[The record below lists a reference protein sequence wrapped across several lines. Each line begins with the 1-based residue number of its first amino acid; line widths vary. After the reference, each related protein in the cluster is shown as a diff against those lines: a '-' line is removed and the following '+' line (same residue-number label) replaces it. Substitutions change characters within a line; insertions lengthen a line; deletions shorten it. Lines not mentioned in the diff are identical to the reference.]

1 MGIEMLKRTAPYVA
15 VLAVTIVLFML
26 AGQISYVGKA
36 GQIGPDLWPKAV
48 LVLAMAASIYQIVCI
63 VLQCWREQAAF
74 RASVATPEKPYTIR
88 LLLGMGITLAYVA
101 LLPVIG
107 FIFCT
112 LLYLAA
118 FMYIG
123 RYRRHRVVIATS
135 VIGTLMFLLIF
146 MRFVY
151 VSLPM
156 GSAPFSTWSY
166 ALLALLGAR

>member
-1 MGIEMLKRTAPYVA
+1 MGIEILRRTAPYIA
-15 VLAVTIVLFML
+15 VLAVAIVLFIL

-48 LVLAMAASIYQIVCI
+48 LVLAMAASVYQIVCI
-63 VLQCWREQAAF
+63 ALRCWREPVAF
-74 RASVATPEKPYTIR
+74 RESVATEDNSYTSR
-88 LLLGMGITLAYVA
+88 LLLGVGITLAYVA
-101 LLPVIG
+101 LLTVIG
-107 FIFCT
+107 FVFCT

-123 RYRRHRVVIATS
+123 RYRRHRVVLAAS
-135 VIGTLMFLLIF
+135 LIGTLVCLLIF

-156 GSAPFSTWSY
+156 GREPFSTWSH
-166 ALLALLGAR
+166 ALLALLGVR

>member
-1 MGIEMLKRTAPYVA
+1 MGIEMLKRTAPYIA
-15 VLAVTIVLFML
+15 VLAVAVVLFLL

-48 LVLAMAASIYQIVCI
+48 LVLAMAASVYQIVCI
-63 VLQCWREQAAF
+63 ALQCWREQVAF
-74 RASVATPEKPYTIR
+74 RESVATTEKPYTLR

-101 LLPVIG
+101 LLTVIG

-123 RYRRHRVVIATS
+123 RYRRHRVIVASS
-135 VIGTLMFLLIF
+135 VIGTLAFLLIF

-156 GSAPFSTWSY
+156 GREPFSTWSY
-166 ALLALLGAR
+166 ALLALLGVR

>member
-1 MGIEMLKRTAPYVA
+1 MGIEMLKRTAPYIA
-15 VLAVTIVLFML
+15 VLAVTVVLYVL

-48 LVLAMAASIYQIVCI
+48 LVLAMAASVYQIACI
-63 VLQCWREQAAF
+63 VLRCWREQAEV
-74 RASVATPEKPYTIR
+74 RATVATPEKPYTIR
-88 LLLGMGITLAYVA
+88 LLLGMGITLGYVV

-118 FMYIG
+118 FIYIG
-123 RYRRHRVVIATS
+123 RYRRHRVVITS
-135 VIGTLMFLLIF
+135 TVIGTLMFLLIF

-156 GSAPFSTWSY
+156 GREPFSAWSY

>member
-15 VLAVTIVLFML
+15 VLAVTVVLYVL
-26 AGQISYVGKA
+26 AGQISYVGRA
-36 GQIGPDLWPKAV
+36 GQIGPDLWPKTV
-48 LVLAMAASIYQIVCI
+48 LVLAMAASVYQIVCI
-63 VLQCWREQAAF
+63 ALRCWRAPSVF
-74 RASVATPEKPYTIR
+74 RESVATTEKSYSVR
-88 LLLGMGITLAYVA
+88 LFLGMGITLAYVA
-101 LLPVIG
+101 LLPFIG

-123 RYRRHRVVIATS
+123 RYRRHRVVIGAS
-135 VIGTLMFLLIF
+135 LIGTLVFLLVF

-156 GSAPFSTWSY
+156 GREPFSTWNY
-166 ALLALLGAR
+166 ALLALLGVR

>member
-15 VLAVTIVLFML
+15 VLAVAAVLFIL

-48 LVLAMAASIYQIVCI
+48 LVLAMAASVYQIVCI
-63 VLQCWREQAAF
+63 ALKCWREQAAF
-74 RASVATPEKPYTIR
+74 RESVATAEKSYTLR

-101 LLPVIG
+101 LLSVIG

-123 RYRRHRVVIATS
+123 RYRRHRVIVLSS
-135 VIGTLMFLLIF
+135 VIGTLAFLLIF

-156 GSAPFSTWSY
+156 GREPFSTWSY
-166 ALLALLGAR
+166 ALLALLGVR